1 MYFDDDRLEALVRHR
16 GLDGSVP
23 SPSSGDL
30 TAVYTQNGNGS
41 KVDVYQKRTVTQA
54 VQLHADGSATVR
66 RTVRIENP
74 TPPYNGLGPDTKFGY
89 TTRWATNLVISL
101 FPRGAR
107 ITQQPESDLPATVK
121 KGVDQAGRPFGQ
133 AAVVTPP
140 DGSSEVSWEYELP
153 RAAVRD
159 GASLVLKDTIAP
171 QNTVNGFLLQT
182 TVTAPD
188 GWTLQRVDDTQAWY
202 LNGGQAFLQIGI
214 DGPLV
219 VQLRAVH
226 P

>member
-1 MYFDDDRLEALVRHR
+1 
-16 GLDGSVP
+16 
-23 SPSSGDL
+23 
-30 TAVYTQNGNGS
+30 
-41 KVDVYQKRTVTQA
+41 
-54 VQLHADGSATVR
+54 
-66 RTVRIENP
+66 
-74 TPPYNGLGPDTKFGY
+74 
-89 TTRWATNLVISL
+89 
-101 FPRGAR
+101 
-107 ITQQPESDLPATVK
+107 
-121 KGVDQAGRPFGQ
+121 
-133 AAVVTPP
+133 
-140 DGSSEVSWEYELP
+140 VSWEYELP

-159 GASLVLKDTIAP
+159 GASLLLKDTIAP